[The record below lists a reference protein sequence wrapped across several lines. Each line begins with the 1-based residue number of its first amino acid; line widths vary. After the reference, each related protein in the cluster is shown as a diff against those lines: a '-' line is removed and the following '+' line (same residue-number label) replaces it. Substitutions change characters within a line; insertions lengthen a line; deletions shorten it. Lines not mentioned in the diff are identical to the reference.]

1 MRTGLVAFAVLF
13 MAFFVSSASH
23 AQNAI
28 VGNKYESYAETINC
42 GSSVTECVAFF
53 GANPAASVVNIERV
67 SCLATTSG
75 SSFVVAL
82 QITAAQSASSPVLKS
97 TFIDVANVVPLS
109 NSSELKAL
117 TINTET
123 SLLLGVNRFPRVI
136 LEGLSQIGSV
146 RCRLS
151 GTVVPPASQ

>member
-13 MAFFVSSASH
+13 IASFVSSASH

-28 VGNKYESYAETINC
+28 VGNKYESYAETTNC
-42 GSSVTECVAFF
+42 GSGSNECTAFF
-53 GANPAASVVNIERV
+53 AANPSASVVNIERV
-67 SCLATTSG
+67 SCFVTTLETPY
-75 SSFVVAL
+75 VALL
-82 QITAAQSASSPVLKS
+82 QITAALTGSSPVLKS
-97 TFIDVANVVPLS
+97 TFLDMANVVSLS
-109 NSSELKAL
+109 SSSGLKAL

-123 SLLLGVNRFPRVI
+123 SLLLGVNRFPRVL
-136 LEGLSQIGSV
+136 LEGLDDISSV